1 MDGNNSGILLTYNV
15 SCPWWTRIAK
25 LYRRNWEE
33 LGGIVKTSHLDVQEH
48 QESVYV
54 ERCCR
59 QANRQN
65 AILSGSSQTAGKSLV
80 LKGNI
85 SKVSFVQERF

>member
-1 MDGNNSGILLTYNV
+1 MST
-15 SCPWWTRIAK
+15 
-25 LYRRNWEE
+25 EE
-33 LGGIVKTSHLDVQEH
+33 R

-59 QANRQN
+59 QANRPN
-65 AILSGSSQTAGKSLV
+65 EILSRSSQTAGKSLV

-85 SKVSFVQERF
+85 SKVIRPGTILINNSVD